1 MSPNRAALVMTNSAS
16 DARRSEANIR
26 RKLK

>member
-1 MSPNRAALVMTNSAS
+1 MSPKRAALMMTNSAS
-16 DARRSEANIR
+16 DARRFEANIR